1 MTAAAPDPV
10 LAEQLAYYQARAA
23 EYDQWWLRQGRYDRG
38 IEETKRWCQE
48 AAEVE
53 QALKK
58 FAPRGDVLELAGGTG
73 IWTEKLARTAST
85 LVVVDGSS
93 EMLAINAARVAGP
106 HIERLQADLFE
117 WQPDRQFDVV
127 FFGFW
132 LSHVPAELF
141 EYFWR
146 LVACCLKPGGRYFFV
161 DSRRTPTS
169 TAVDHVLPA
178 NDDTVMTRRLDDGRE
193 FHIYKLF
200 YDARKLTKRLRGLGW
215 QSNIQETERFF
226 IHGQGQLSS
235 P

>member
-23 EYDQWWLRQGRYDRG
+23 EYDQWWLRQGRYNRG
-38 IEETKRWCQE
+38 AEESKRWFQE
-48 AAEVE
+48 AAQIEHALE
-53 QALKK
+53 Q
-58 FAPRGDVLELAGGTG
+58 FAPRGAVLELAGGTG
-73 IWTEKLARTAST
+73 IWTEKLARTATSLT
-85 LVVVDGSS
+85 VVDGSS

-117 WQPDRQFDVV
+117 WQPDRRFDAV
-127 FFGFW
+127 FFSFW

-141 EYFWR
+141 ESFWR
-146 LVACCLKPGGRYFFV
+146 LVACCLNPGGRYFFV

-200 YDARKLTKRLRGLGW
+200 YDAQELTKRLRGLGW